1 MAAVYVSNI
10 IINSGTDFSQTF
22 TLEGASD
29 NSPLILVGYTVTS
42 QMRKYQGSSTAI
54 DFTTSIVQPASLG
67 KIIISLTAAETTV
80 IKPGRYLYDI
90 LLTDSFLVKTRVI
103 EGSVLVREGVT
114 R

>member
-10 IINSGTDFSQTF
+10 IINSGTNFSQTF
-22 TLEGASD
+22 TLEGAD
-29 NSPLILVGYTVTS
+29 NNSPLILTGYTVS
-42 QMRKYQGSSTAI
+42 AQIRKYQGSSTAI
-54 DFTTSIVQPASLG
+54 NFTTSILQPPTLG
-67 KIIISLTAAETTV
+67 KIIISLSSEQTTT

-90 LLTDSFLVKTRVI
+90 LLTDSYSIKSRVV

>member
-1 MAAVYVSNI
+1 MSAVYVSNI

-22 TLEGASD
+22 ALEGTSD
-29 NSPLILVGYTVTS
+29 NSPLLLTNYTVS
-42 QMRKYQGSSTAI
+42 AQMRKYQGSSTAI
-54 DFTTSIVQPASLG
+54 DFTTAIVDPPTLG
-67 KIIISLTAAETTV
+67 KIIISLNSTQTAA

-90 LLTDSFLVKTRVI
+90 VLTDNSSVKTRAV

>member
-22 TLEGASD
+22 TLEGAD
-29 NSPLILVGYTVTS
+29 NNSPLILTGYTIS
-42 QMRKYQGSSTAI
+42 AQIRKYQGSSTAI
-54 DFTTSIVQPASLG
+54 DFTTSIVQPPTLG
-67 KIIISLTAAETTV
+67 KIIISLSSTQTTA

-90 LLTDSFLVKTRVI
+90 LLTDLYSVKSRVV